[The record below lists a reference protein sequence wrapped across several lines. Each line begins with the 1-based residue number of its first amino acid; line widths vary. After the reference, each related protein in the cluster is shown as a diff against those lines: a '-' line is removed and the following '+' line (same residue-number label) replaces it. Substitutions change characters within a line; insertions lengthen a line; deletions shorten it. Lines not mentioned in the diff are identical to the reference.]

1 MSKILRI
8 IQGYQ
13 PKDCGTS
20 DKYKPPQGGSAAR
33 ATRETTCEKCGRV
46 YCDHENKY

>member
-20 DKYKPPQGGSAAR
+20 NKYKPPQGGSAVKR
-33 ATRETTCEKCGRV
+33 MEEVNNLTINLTITPIK
-46 YCDHENKY
+46 KQT